1 MPRPLPL
8 GFLGLD
14 KDFGIWPDTN
24 FCDGVIIGF
33 VDSGIWPESPSFSD
47 TGLGPLRPSW
57 KGRCVYGERFNAS
70 MCNNKLVS
78 ARFFTA
84 GMVKNAFAEFQS
96 PRDKKR
102 APMVASSS
110 SRGPNQFVREILKP
124 EVIAPGANILATWPD
139 ESPLTLAAGD
149 TRRSSFNIIS
159 GTSMACPHVAGV
171 TALLRHEHL
180 DWTPAMIR
188 ATPMVASA
196 GHVRPQLALDP
207 GLVYDAVEQDYVD
220 FLCTLNY
227 NATQIRPIV
236 PDFAGCTRTLP
247 GSATG
252 LNYPSFVVAFDNG
265 TGVRSLTQ
273 TATKVSEGPE
283 AYTVSAVAPEQL
295 VAVTM
300 TPAKLE
306 FGGKN
311 EKRSYNV
318 VFRSKM
324 NTTAATH
331 GAAAEMKPKTRQFG
345 HIVWKNDVHQVRS
358 PVVFMWS

>member
-1 MPRPLPL
+1 ML
-8 GFLGLD
+8 
-14 KDFGIWPDTN
+14 
-24 FCDGVIIGF
+24 
-33 VDSGIWPESPSFSD
+33 
-47 TGLGPLRPSW
+47 
-57 KGRCVYGERFNAS
+57 
-70 MCNNKLVS
+70 
-78 ARFFTA
+78 
-84 GMVKNAFAEFQS
+84 QS
-96 PRDKKR
+96 
-102 APMVASSS
+102 
-110 SRGPNQFVREILKP
+110 LY
-124 EVIAPGANILATWPD
+124 
-139 ESPLTLAAGD
+139 
-149 TRRSSFNIIS
+149 IS
-159 GTSMACPHVAGV
+159 YSINGGS
-171 TALLRHEHL
+171 
-180 DWTPAMIR
+180 

-331 GAAAEMKPKTRQFG
+331 GAAAEMKPNTRRFG